1 MLTLTCHNFSYRGR
15 GIFLSSDLFAHRQ
28 NMNMQ
33 VLNLKSKAALRLA
46 GLQDKFF
53 WKGTGSQVVMYCGW
67 WWWKVRILGRD
78 SNQVIALWPKCD
90 FGSDVHLFG
99 KQHLRP
105 PKFSI
110 EQRIYHLLI
119 QSLNVQLGLNS
130 VTNTSLYSKL

>member
-1 MLTLTCHNFSYRGR
+1 
-15 GIFLSSDLFAHRQ
+15 
-28 NMNMQ
+28 MNMQ

-90 FGSDVHLFG
+90 VGSDVHLFG

-119 QSLNVQLGLNS
+119 QSLNVQIGLNS